1 MGIETVL
8 LGGLMAGTALMGMRS
23 QKKPPPPPAPEVPAT
38 PAPTARE
45 GGATVRV
52 GGDGAAKQ
60 ETTAPEYMAFTE
72 KRSSGKTLGGL
83 GRSGL
88 GL

>member
-8 LGGLMAGTALMGMRS
+8 LGGLMAGASLLGAR
-23 QKKPPPPPAPEVPAT
+23 QKKPPPPPPAATPAT

-45 GGATVRV
+45 GGAIVRV
-52 GGDGAAKQ
+52 GGDAATKLE
-60 ETTAPEYMAFTE
+60 ETVPEYMAFTE